1 MDVLSVQ
8 PLVHSPPSPSLS
20 LSCLLSGTR
29 FNGAAARAL
38 QVFIRAPA
46 LELKAIPS
54 RKIVRVRRRDGCN
67 ESGNRSLASLNS
79 APFFPSFI
87 FLHLDR
93 SRPNLR
99 ALLIFA
105 SDPTNPRILL
115 RIFINEVGQRVSSY
129 HCVERSMPNFI
140 SVRISMQ
147 IALTSRLFLGAP
159 FASRGIGMSNAMD
172 SSKPTAF
179 LGPF

>member
-8 PLVHSPPSPSLS
+8 PLVHSPPSPSSPLS
-20 LSCLLSGTR
+20 LSCLLSGAR

-105 SDPTNPRILL
+105 SDPRILL
-115 RIFINEVGQRVSSY
+115 RIFINEVGQRVCSY
-129 HCVERSMPNFI
+129 HCVHR
-140 SVRISMQ
+140 RTLD
-147 IALTSRLFLGAP
+147 A
-159 FASRGIGMSNAMD
+159 
-172 SSKPTAF
+172 
-179 LGPF
+179 

>member
-8 PLVHSPPSPSLS
+8 PLVHSPPSPSPPLS
-20 LSCLLSGTR
+20 LSCLLSGAR

-129 HCVERSMPNFI
+129 HCVHRRTPD
-140 SVRISMQ
+140 
-147 IALTSRLFLGAP
+147 A
-159 FASRGIGMSNAMD
+159 
-172 SSKPTAF
+172 
-179 LGPF
+179 